1 MPYDWIS
8 TATSHLRESIKVK
21 EAVIDACLHDLMAV
35 CEVTAQCFTNG
46 NKLLICGNGGSAAD
60 AQHLA
65 AEFIS
70 TLSTKFE
77 RKALPAIALTTDTST
92 ITSRGN
98 DYGFEEIFSRQ
109 VEAFGV
115 PGDILLSIS
124 TSGGSRNCIRAMEAA
139 KSLGVINICLLGGTG
154 GKMLGLADH
163 SIVVP
168 SSQTMHVQESHLAL
182 YHIYCHVVERMLNPE
197 MAEGEFAKLNLNS

>member
-1 MPYDWIS
+1 MSAYS
-8 TATSHLRESIKVK
+8 LRESIRVK
-21 EAVIDACLHDLMAV
+21 EAVIDSCLPDLLAV
-35 CEVTAQCFTNG
+35 CDVTAKCFANG

-77 RKALPAIALTTDTST
+77 RKALPALALTTDTST

-98 DYGFEEIFSRQ
+98 DYGFDEIYSRQ

-115 PGDILLSIS
+115 RGDILLSIS
-124 TSGGSRNCIRAMEAA
+124 TSGGSKNCVKAMEAA
-139 KSLGVINICLLGGTG
+139 KALGVINIGLLGGTG
-154 GKMLGLADH
+154 GKMGELADY

-197 MAEGEFAKLNLNS
+197 MAEAEFLTAQS